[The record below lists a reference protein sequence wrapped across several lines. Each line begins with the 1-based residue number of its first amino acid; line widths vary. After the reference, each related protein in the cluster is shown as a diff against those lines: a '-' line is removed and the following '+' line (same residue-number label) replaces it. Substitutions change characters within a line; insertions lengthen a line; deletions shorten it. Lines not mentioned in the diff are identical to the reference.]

1 MTAVRDRRL
10 ESASLPSLDVFPLF
24 SLLMSVRMQVSFLF
38 FLKGRW
44 EGGEVMW
51 RKKNK
56 TTRKQKKTKRT
67 SVSDKVL
74 TERLQ
79 QVLQTCG

>member
-1 MTAVRDRRL
+1 M
-10 ESASLPSLDVFPLF
+10 
-24 SLLMSVRMQVSFLF
+24 
-38 FLKGRW
+38 
-44 EGGEVMW
+44 EG

>member
-24 SLLMSVRMQVSFLF
+24 SLLMSVRMQVSFL